1 MRLDITIRPKFASGN
16 YALRLTVCHDRY
28 DRYDIE
34 CIVFQSRGVVCPL
47 TLDDHVRFGNGGE
60 ASVQRVDLSRG
71 QETL

>member
-1 MRLDITIRPKFASGN
+1 MIVMIL
-16 YALRLTVCHDRY
+16 
-28 DRYDIE
+28 YDIE
-34 CIVFQSRGVVCPL
+34 CIVFQSRGGVCPL